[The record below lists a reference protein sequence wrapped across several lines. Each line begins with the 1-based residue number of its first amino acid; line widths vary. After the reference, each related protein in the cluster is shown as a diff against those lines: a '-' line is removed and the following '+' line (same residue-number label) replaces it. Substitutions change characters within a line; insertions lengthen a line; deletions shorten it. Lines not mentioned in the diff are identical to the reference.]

1 MTAFEEMGVLSE
13 IAKAVDE
20 MEWVLPTDV
29 QSEAIPAILGGG
41 DVLMAAETG
50 SGKTG
55 AFCLPILQIVWEA
68 LKDATSGKM
77 AKSALQHKPEAKS
90 LILNVYDRG
99 DAIAISPD
107 GLLCQSRDEVKWH
120 GTRATKGVTGKGL
133 TGKYYYEIQ
142 ITDEGLCRVGFSTI
156 DAALDLGTDA
166 YGFGYG
172 GTGKKS
178 HLKQFDNYGE
188 AFGLNDVIGCFINL
202 DDREVKFSRNGK
214 IFPVAFSIPT
224 KLDNSAFFPA
234 IVLKNAEVKFNFG
247 SEPFKYPP
255 SGGYIGIREASDDCT
270 VDSKFLRGYVKVDTK
285 PKPNAPLCII
295 IEPSRE
301 LAEQT
306 DKQME
311 KFKKY
316 LDNPKIRNLAVVGGV
331 GANEQI
337 VHLKSGVEIVTGTPG
352 RIEEFIS
359 TGQLSL
365 SQIRF
370 FVLDE
375 ADGLLQ
381 QGYGR
386 FINKLYSEMPKFTV
400 DGKRLQIIVC
410 SATLHNMDVKN
421 LAVSIYYSIYYKLY
435 LIYFKDKIM
444 HFPQWI
450 DLKGQDSVPETVHHV
465 VALVN
470 PVQDL
475 KWITSK
481 ARIKTDN
488 IHLNDDVRPGTKSPE
503 TLSEGVKLLKGV
515 YILEAI
521 KKNDIS
527 QCFIFC
533 RTKLDCDNLEKWLTS
548 VGKYSC
554 VCLHSDRSPAER
566 KNNLQLFKDNKV
578 QFLICTDVA
587 ARGIDIRGIP
597 FVINYTLPD
606 DKANYLH
613 RIGRVGRAE
622 RMGLA
627 ISLVSTVPEKVWY
640 HTCPSRGKSCKNT
653 NLVENG
659 GCAIWYNEMQL
670 LGEIEEH
677 LGVTITQ
684 IDIFYKVPVDEF
696 DGKVVYG
703 HKKQLTASNYESHAN
718 ELLTTV
724 SELTAL
730 EKAAQISYHQ
740 LRCNP
745 LS

>member
-1 MTAFEEMGVLSE
+1 MFFFSEMGVLSE

-77 AKSALQHKPEAKS
+77 AKSAVQHHSPEAKS
-90 LILNVYDRG
+90 WILNVYDRG

-120 GTRATKGVTGKGL
+120 GTRATKGVTGK
-133 TGKYYYEIQ
+133 GKYYYEIQ

-188 AFGLNDVIGCFINL
+188 
-202 DDREVKFSRNGK
+202 
-214 IFPVAFSIPT
+214 
-224 KLDNSAFFPA
+224 
-234 IVLKNAEVKFNFG
+234 NAEVKFNFG

-255 SGGYIGIREASDDCT
+255 SSGYISIREASDDCT

-421 LAVSIYYSIYYKLY
+421 LA
-435 LIYFKDKIM
+435 DKIM

-533 RTKLDCDNLEKWLTS
+533 RTKLDCDNMEKWLTS

-640 HTCPSRGKSCKNT
+640 HTCPSRGKSCRNT

-684 IDIFYKVPVDEF
+684 VDIFYKVPVDEF

-745 LS
+745 IS